1 MIVSELIKTMAEDFR
16 ESLWDIFIDD
26 LEIEEVEEP
35 KNGYG
40 NLLNEE
46 VYNWYIE
53 PPYTDGKFFVMKM
66 CIYTKKHYKEI
77 WGDPKTVREFLRRT
91 KDTHD
96 GYKAIVYD
104 ENEGENE
111 CLSFTLS
118 KESYLE
124 FEKTIPEKIL
134 ERFVHSEHY
143 DYNNRV
149 IHIGSRE
156 EE

>member
-1 MIVSELIKTMAEDFR
+1 MIVRELIKTMTKDFR

-26 LEIEEVEEP
+26 LEIEEVED
-35 KNGYG
+35 GYE

-46 VYNWYIE
+46 VHDWYIE

-66 CIYTKKHYKEI
+66 CIYTKKHHKEI
-77 WGDPKTVREFLRRT
+77 YGDLETVREFLRKT
-91 KDTHD
+91 KDNHD

-104 ENEGENE
+104 EDENE
-111 CLSFTLS
+111 CLSFTIS

-134 ERFVHSEHY
+134 ERLVHTKLF
-143 DYNNRV
+143 DYNDRV
-149 IHIGSRE
+149 IHIFSE
-156 EE
+156 EEE